1 MAEFGEPLSDRE
13 QDVLEQVMQ
22 GASNKEIA
30 QILEIS
36 PNTVKVHLRNIYTKL
51 DVSSRTEASMVAVE
65 RGLIDSFS
73 LNDSTAAN
81 DSSANNGATDAE
93 EAGGVEKPSSSKA
106 GSATAVA
113 ITETAPATPANHQ
126 QMAAGQANIPHADG
140 TPTSR
145 PSATMPTARR
155 PWWVWALV
163 LVAIIILSVS
173 IWEYVRRRTQ
183 SSPEIALPAVEPFAP
198 EQLNQDN
205 WFRSLQMPQPRT
217 NMASISIGVDLYQ
230 IGGLVNGQTADTVNV
245 FAINTSTWRAAASKP
260 TAVSDITAA
269 ELLEIYVPGGLTANN
284 QPTDIVEAYSPTTD
298 SWRAVQSL
306 PKPVAG
312 GLTLA
317 NDSAIYLFGG
327 WDGNGYLNDA
337 YIYDPIS
344 DAWGALAPM
353 KHARTH
359 AAGGLING
367 LFYVVGGFDGTDVLD
382 VCEVYDPLADSW
394 TDCKALTEAR
404 QDAGAAVVLN
414 KLYVFGGQS
423 DSEVFGE
430 LYDPTTDKWQIINTP
445 EVEGDATIG
454 WQNPAVTNVEARI
467 FIQGGRLSENVSS
480 AEVFIYAPRVY
491 QTFIPAASSQSENPP
506 QE

>member
-30 QILEIS
+30 QTLHIS

-73 LNDSTAAN
+73 LNDNATAIADEKEDEEEGEEEQPLTAAVLSPN
-81 DSSANNGATDAE
+81 SNQ
-93 EAGGVEKPSSSKA
+93 PP
-106 GSATAVA
+106 TAVSQTSTVPLPAA
-113 ITETAPATPANHQ
+113 IPVPQPAPITPA
-126 QMAAGQANIPHADG
+126 
-140 TPTSR
+140 
-145 PSATMPTARR
+145 ARR
-155 PWWVWALV
+155 PWWLWALLV
-163 LVAIIILSVS
+163 VAIIVVSVG
-173 IWEYVRRRTQ
+173 IWEYVRRSTQ
-183 SSPEIALPAVEPFAP
+183 PTPEITLPAAEPFAP
-198 EQLNQDN
+198 EQLSQEN

-217 NMASISIGVDLYQ
+217 DMASISIGVDLYQ
-230 IGGLVNGQTADTVNV
+230 IGGVVDGQAADTVSV

-269 ELLEIYVPGGLTANN
+269 ELLEIYVPGGLTAAN
-284 QPTDIVEAYSPTTD
+284 QPTAIAEAYSPTTD

-306 PKPVAG
+306 PKPIAG

-317 NDSAIYLFGG
+317 NDSAIFLFGG
-327 WDGNGYLNDA
+327 WDGDRYLNDA

-353 KHARTH
+353 KHARAH

-367 LFYVVGGFDGTDVLD
+367 LFYVVGGFDGTNALD
-382 VCEVYDPLADSW
+382 ICEVYDPLADSW
-394 TDCKALTEAR
+394 TDCKALTAAR

-414 KLYVFGGQS
+414 KLYVFGGQTGN
-423 DSEVFGE
+423 EIYGE

-445 EVEGDATIG
+445 EVEGNATIG

-467 FIQGGRLSENVSS
+467 FIQGGRLSENSNS

-491 QTFIPAASSQSENPP
+491 QTFIPAASSQSDDSS
-506 QE
+506 QD